1 MFEMIF
7 TRLSLDRYLLTLPFI
22 IPNLFLRASRPY
34 TDFPNSIIVAANRP
48 NILLILRIIEEVGKI
63 VSLWL
68 AIVVFRMQDLG
79 IGGIVYTLVFGDML
93 GIILKTVIA
102 FLYIHKKIVPFR
114 LLGWQTFGVPIL
126 ATLILFSVFQMLR
139 IFVLN
144 RFFDQYFYLTLT
156 VAFILLLVLGFFFYF
171 PLTVILGGW
180 DNNSIRDFS
189 LARKMAGPS
198 TFIVAPIYYLV
209 MIATRISPLHNRFTL
224 DTTKAYKELEELV
237 EIREKNRKKVNI
249 EA

>member
-1 MFEMIF
+1 
-7 TRLSLDRYLLTLPFI
+7 
-22 IPNLFLRASRPY
+22 
-34 TDFPNSIIVAANRP
+34 
-48 NILLILRIIEEVGKI
+48 
-63 VSLWL
+63 
-68 AIVVFRMQDLG
+68 
-79 IGGIVYTLVFGDML
+79 
-93 GIILKTVIA
+93 
-102 FLYIHKKIVPFR
+102 
-114 LLGWQTFGVPIL
+114 
-126 ATLILFSVFQMLR
+126 
-139 IFVLN
+139 LN